1 MTISERVE
9 ARRPPQNSLA
19 RKGGLRTSIIQAL
32 QLFADLQVCTVRRD
46 VKQWLARRRGVLLE
60 VGCGDQPYRSLV
72 PPECQY
78 QGIDQGGM
86 KDEFGMGSNKEIIL
100 YSGAVFPCADG
111 AFDSLFH
118 TEVLEHVFN
127 YREFL
132 LECRRVLKPAGEMM
146 FTVPFQ
152 ARFHFAPHD
161 YFRYT
166 PSALQIMLKDAGFED
181 VQVAPRGT
189 DVTVAAYKAAAV
201 SFRWAYGG
209 LATKLLFIVTS
220 PITVLVL
227 SLAHISLLWGLGSP
241 DDCLGYSVTAK
252 ASSSPG

>member
-1 MTISERVE
+1 
-9 ARRPPQNSLA
+9 
-19 RKGGLRTSIIQAL
+19 
-32 QLFADLQVCTVRRD
+32 
-46 VKQWLARRRGVLLE
+46 
-60 VGCGDQPYRSLV
+60 
-72 PPECQY
+72 
-78 QGIDQGGM
+78 
-86 KDEFGMGSNKEIIL
+86 
-100 YSGAVFPCADG
+100 
-111 AFDSLFH
+111 
-118 TEVLEHVFN
+118 
-127 YREFL
+127 
-132 LECRRVLKPAGEMM
+132 MM

-166 PSALQIMLKDAGFED
+166 PSALQIRLKDAGFED

-220 PITVLVL
+220 PMTVLVL
-227 SLAHISLLWGLGSP
+227 TLAHISLLWRLGSP